1 MLAGEDLIRLEA
13 GEGASLPNRR
23 GLITYTAG
31 ALIAVIGAQLLLTL
45 WAAHQASEGEH
56 TAISGAVLAA
66 L

>member
-1 MLAGEDLIRLEA
+1 M
-13 GEGASLPNRR
+13 PNRR

-31 ALIAVIGAQLLLTL
+31 ALIAVIGVQFLLTL